1 MQNNSCGAGP
11 ASTALFIFAK
21 SLHLQNKFGIVSVFT
36 KQKET
41 KMALDTIDVKILEV
55 LQDNAR
61 VSISELSKQVNL
73 SLSAVSERLKK
84 LENSNIIEQ
93 YTTVLNPSAMEKDL
107 SAIMMISMEDPSDT
121 DEFRRMVQEQ
131 DEILECHYIT
141 GTYDY
146 VLKITTKNMSTLEQ
160 LMNKIKSINSIKHT
174 ETNVIFSTI
183 KNKHSVMPIATK
195 L

>member
-1 MQNNSCGAGP
+1 
-11 ASTALFIFAK
+11 
-21 SLHLQNKFGIVSVFT
+21 
-36 KQKET
+36 
-41 KMALDTIDVKILEV
+41 MALDTIDVRILEV

-121 DEFRRMVQEQ
+121 AEFRRLVQDQ

-146 VLKITTKNMSTLEQ
+146 MLKITTKNMATLEL
-160 LMNKIKSINSIKHT
+160 LMNKIKSIKSIKHT

-183 KNKHSVMPIATK
+183 KNKHSVVPIATK
-195 L
+195 P

>member
-1 MQNNSCGAGP
+1 
-11 ASTALFIFAK
+11 
-21 SLHLQNKFGIVSVFT
+21 
-36 KQKET
+36 
-41 KMALDTIDVKILEV
+41 MALDTIDVRILEV

-93 YTTVLNPSAMEKDL
+93 YTTVLNPAAMEKEL

-121 DEFRRMVQEQ
+121 AEFRRLVQEL

-146 VLKITTKNMSTLEQ
+146 VLKITTKNMSTLEA
-160 LMNKIKSINSIKHT
+160 LMNKIKSIKSIKHT
-174 ETNVIFSTI
+174 ETNVIFSTV
-183 KNKHSVMPIATK
+183 KNKHSVVPVATK